1 MMFDVSLEAAPDVR
15 SQKCSTPSPQAG
27 YFSGYVSDTF
37 LGGCM
42 CTVQVHLTECKG
54 CTFVEYLLEI
64 IHAFDRDIAILFYKE
79 TSWINSVE
87 LRALLPS
94 DTLEAPRNTR
104 VRKLRYIA
112 LR

>member
-1 MMFDVSLEAAPDVR
+1 
-15 SQKCSTPSPQAG
+15 
-27 YFSGYVSDTF
+27 
-37 LGGCM
+37 M